1 MEQEKGNIS
10 VSIVIPL
17 YNKEEHIQRTL
28 LSVLNQSF
36 QFFEIVVV
44 DDGSSDNSLE
54 CVKQIE
60 DERISIISQS
70 NQGVSAARNR
80 GIQEA
85 KFNYIALLDA
95 DDEWDSGYLT
105 EQVNLISK
113 YPDCSVFACAYQFK
127 SYTGK
132 VEQLKLNKVPFT
144 TQTGILTNY
153 FEVASCSHPPLW
165 TSAVVVEKQ
174 AILAVGGFP
183 VGVKSGEDLLTWA
196 KLAIQYKMAY
206 SRKVCADFVL
216 DESHSIDKKPLRV
229 HDSDDFVGSEL
240 KNLYKNSI
248 PPVRSS
254 LKKYLSLW
262 YKMKASGFLR
272 LSDKSGTIKYSLVS
286 IRYNPR
292 NWKVYI
298 FILMVLLPQK
308 VQIKVRKMLVN
319 R

>member
-1 MEQEKGNIS
+1 MIA
-10 VSIVIPL
+10 IVIPL
-17 YNKEEHIQRTL
+17 YNKENQIANTL
-28 LSVLNQSF
+28 QTVFNQTF
-36 QFFEIVVV
+36 QDFEIVIVN
-44 DDGSSDNSLE
+44 DGSTDKSVEEVEKFNDA
-54 CVKQIE
+54 
-60 DERISIISQS
+60 RIRLIHQE
-70 NQGVSAARNR
+70 NAGVSAARNR
-80 GIQEA
+80 GIKET
-85 KFNYIALLDA
+85 KYDLIALLDA
-95 DDEWDSGYLT
+95 DDEWKPEYLQ
-105 EQVNLISK
+105 EQINLINNF
-113 YPDCSVFACAYQFK
+113 PECNVFACAYEYRDDKGK
-127 SYTGK
+127 SRQIT
-132 VEQLKLNKVPFT
+132 LNKMPFSS
-144 TQTGILTNY
+144 QTGVLTNY
-153 FEVASCSHPPLW
+153 FEVASCSSPPFCSINIVARKECFLN
-165 TSAVVVEKQ
+165 
-174 AILAVGGFP
+174 IGGFP